1 MEDNVKSSV
10 EGGFAMQKYQKKK
23 THSGKEPLLERAET
37 GGTFP
42 GKGCGTP
49 GNFHTDTAKV

>member
-1 MEDNVKSSV
+1 
-10 EGGFAMQKYQKKK
+10 MQKYQKKK
-23 THSGKEPLLERAET
+23 THPGKEPLLERAET

-49 GNFHTDTAKV
+49 GNFHTDTANVNR